1 MFASTSA
8 MVALGQEIDPSI
20 TTIDEL
26 VERAVAGDA
35 AGRQILIA
43 GGAALGRAIA
53 ILLNL
58 LSPALVVIGGR
69 ATASQLYT
77 EQARQTASV
86 ESLAQ
91 PFRSARIITSDI
103 ELTSG
108 AQGAATL
115 ILNELFTL
123 LPPATATRRSARQ
136 SRASLVSFTETGGK

>member
-1 MFASTSA
+1 MTR
-8 MVALGQEIDPSI
+8 L
-20 TTIDEL
+20 
-26 VERAVAGDA
+26 
-35 AGRQILIA
+35 GRQILIS

-58 LSPALVVIGGR
+58 LSPALVVIGGH
-69 ATASQLYT
+69 AAASQLYT

-115 ILNELFTL
+115 MLNELFTL
-123 LPPATATRRSARQ
+123 VPPRDGGETNRESINGKCGERS
-136 SRASLVSFTETGGK
+136 